1 MQSADLSYNQ
11 QNMENKLFPI
21 ACSVVALTW
30 IAWFIL
36 YASSESVTKM
46 TTTYS
51 VDELKEEIKE
61 VSTTLLDLKWQ
72 KQQCKDDLTEYQ
84 TLAEYKWIEFY
95 CSTND
100 AEIEK
105 LKMRLAAILT
115 MQYEQLDNNLNN
127 IKQEKEMGLLANWTG
142 TSLEKLTAF
151 LQSE

>member
-1 MQSADLSYNQ
+1 
-11 QNMENKLFPI
+11 
-21 ACSVVALTW
+21 
-30 IAWFIL
+30 
-36 YASSESVTKM
+36 M